1 MSYTK
6 VIEIYKIL
14 NSDFV
19 TPLAEA
25 PEEKKAK
32 YIDGD
37 LVIIFDNEVWVE
49 DHNNGTD
56 EYSKA
61 VYSPAFVRL
70 NKMLFEKI
78 Q

>member
-25 PEEKKAK
+25 PEKKAT

-37 LVIIFDNEVWVE
+37 LVIIFDDKVWVE
-49 DHNNGTD
+49 NHDNGVD
-56 EYSKA
+56 EYSLA
-61 VYSPAFVRL
+61 LYSPSFVRL